1 MGRKTSVFNKRS
13 NERVQSAR
21 TSGGLLPQAHAQ
33 SQNPTRNQSP
43 QARTQS
49 TQNDPWARANQFVQN
64 VGRGGYDVGRS
75 YTTDI
80 ADSVHR
86 AATGREQEERDYE
99 DETLATVFGRGLFEG
114 NLEGS
119 FEEASRR
126 VQEQPGRVVGEVAAE
141 AAILAGSMGFGAVAK
156 GARIGYFATSRL
168 PKVAKNYKSIRGAS
182 KADGSVGYTRK
193 TGFVRKRTEEK
204 WIGDKRT
211 TIETTNRKGVTKRR
225 VKKTNIL
232 DKLERFGIKHGE
244 RFGNKLGRPTRLG
257 NPMIVGASGKVL
269 GAADDVPI
277 DKLNINDIP
286 GASITNTIAT
296 RNNPATA
303 VTLPSKFT
311 SQTVKLEKSF
321 INYDQGVDP
330 RFMESN
336 APVEQVFNQGQE
348 FSFGG
353 RFPGVAPE
361 MSNIRRI
368 ASFTEKDGSVTTART
383 LQEFEALKNR
393 LNKSDIEKIT
403 YDYPKGRI
411 SASSKESLVEGTAK
425 QINSNDVFLQSGS
438 GTIDTSPSIVFQK
451 VDDAILKA
459 SGEGKN
465 TVETVNIRNQYLNFY
480 KQEDGRNTEL
490 SSPVLNI
497 KQGVKVSDKDEI
509 VSDTAEGVFFNTK
522 KDPLEDMH
530 RLGSLEGDEAISSV
544 GQITSKTGRFQNIG
558 FRATASKTEGGEQ
571 EAILNAFSPNA
582 GSNLPYNLNI
592 KPTQVFYSFSG
603 TADGVKPILR
613 NMPGS
618 SGSAPIDVEKR
629 FAKMFLETDT
639 PGQDFRRLNIG
650 ATGSEKRTEFVDVL
664 TSQLIKKNNADPKDP
679 QTTKVYKQVAE
690 TMAEK
695 SYNIPM
701 ENPVGPRGP
710 IQPWLIKTNTLKKDA
725 INIKLRNEP
734 GVEYNAMA
742 LIDGFGVT
750 DVWRVKN
757 KLTAVKKEY
766 LIKSMKGKGETRLD
780 IADPLG
786 GTQQQKTPY
795 ELFVQSKV
803 KKEVGLT
810 EAEKM
815 YIKRQADIGYSMG
828 GKKMGIPEPVR
839 QPGNTNQNDPWF
851 IGVSQAE
858 RKVKLKANIKARK
871 EALAKAPKAKR
882 RRRSKRNAPASKSIT
897 ELSFGDNWKINDPS
911 DILRDYNIY

>member
-1 MGRKTSVFNKRS
+1 M
-13 NERVQSAR
+13 
-21 TSGGLLPQAHAQ
+21 
-33 SQNPTRNQSP
+33 
-43 QARTQS
+43 
-49 TQNDPWARANQFVQN
+49 
-64 VGRGGYDVGRS
+64 
-75 YTTDI
+75 
-80 ADSVHR
+80 
-86 AATGREQEERDYE
+86 
-99 DETLATVFGRGLFEG
+99 
-114 NLEGS
+114 
-119 FEEASRR
+119 
-126 VQEQPGRVVGEVAAE
+126 
-141 AAILAGSMGFGAVAK
+141 
-156 GARIGYFATSRL
+156 
-168 PKVAKNYKSIRGAS
+168 
-182 KADGSVGYTRK
+182 
-193 TGFVRKRTEEK
+193 
-204 WIGDKRT
+204 
-211 TIETTNRKGVTKRR
+211 
-225 VKKTNIL
+225 NI
-232 DKLERFGIKHGE
+232 D
-244 RFGNKLGRPTRLG
+244 
-257 NPMIVGASGKVL
+257 
-269 GAADDVPI
+269 
-277 DKLNINDIP
+277 DIP
-286 GASITNTIAT
+286 GASITKGIAT

-303 VTLPSKFT
+303 ITPPSKFT

-330 RFMESN
+330 RFMKSD
-336 APVEQVFNQGQE
+336 APVEQVINQGQE

-403 YDYPKGRI
+403 YDYPKNRI

-425 QINSNDVFLQSGS
+425 QIDSNDVFLQSGP

-480 KQEDGRNTEL
+480 KQEAGRNTEL

-544 GQITSKTGRFQNIG
+544 GQITSRTGRFQTVG

-613 NMPGS
+613 NIPGS

-629 FAKMFLETDT
+629 FAKKFLETNT

-650 ATGSEKRTEFVDVL
+650 TTGSNIRSDFVDVL
-664 TSQLIKKNNADPKDP
+664 TSQLIKKNKADPNNP

-695 SYNIPM
+695 SYNIP
-701 ENPVGPRGP
+701 
-710 IQPWLIKTNTLKKDA
+710 IDDWLKQTNTLKKDA

-734 GVEYNAMA
+734 GVQYNAMA

-766 LIKSMKGKGETRLD
+766 VKKSMKGKGETRLD
-780 IADPLG
+780 TGDPFG

-795 ELFVQSKV
+795 ELFAQSKV
-803 KKEVGLT
+803 KKDVGLT

-839 QPGNTNQNDPWF
+839 QPGNTNQNNPWF
-851 IGVSQAE
+851 MGVSQAE
-858 RKVKLKANIKARK
+858 RKAKLKANIKARK

-882 RRRSKRNAPASKSIT
+882 RRRSKRNAPPDPIQFPPQFFNIKG
-897 ELSFGDNWKINDPS
+897 SFDNMDFS
-911 DILRDYNIY
+911 Y